1 MNLTAF
7 EKFITLIKYIFSS
20 FLSIELLIFSIL
32 LFVILIINMKR
43 RKKIVTYTAIGLYL
57 SLLIGTMIAY
67 SEYVILCFKSLFKV
81 IIRYICFPTTVA
93 FFSTIVLITII
104 MIYTLFSR
112 KLSKFKKISNYLF
125 FSILYYLFM
134 SFIALVAYNRID
146 LSDKIALYT
155 NNYILVIVQT
165 SNLLLLIW
173 FIFTFFYRLYLFYQ
187 ERFD

>member
-67 SEYVILCFKSLFKV
+67 NEYVILCFKTLFKG

-104 MIYTLFSR
+104 MIYTLFSK

-134 SFIALVAYNRID
+134 SFIALGAYYGID
-146 LSDKIALYT
+146 LVDTTLLYQNDT
-155 NNYILVIVQT
+155 ILSIVQI
-165 SNLLLLIW
+165 SNFLLLIW
-173 FIFTFFYRLYLFYQ
+173 LIYTGFYYLF
-187 ERFD
+187 RFFKKKYD